1 MQGSR
6 ESLTDPHSHIG
17 AGGVSRENLPH
28 SMRYALTS
36 VPAVEASASLGRFD
50 ASNGVSFDPAGA
62 NIIRL
67 RIASDA
73 FLQSSKHYIFFTLNT
88 TGHTGAIDG
97 DAGSVI
103 ERMSIESNGVL
114 LEQIDRYAVW
124 NGIKRNWASE
134 DRDLMKASGESGGS
148 VKKSELALADFAI
161 ASADGPTKAET
172 DAFYN
177 GSKGLLQEVGLCN
190 LGDDLTVA
198 QSKDFCVAL
207 HSGFL
212 KNTHEKALPADANF
226 EIVLRLKASAGA
238 CVGVGGANNAYTVSN
253 PRMYCPIYRIENG
266 DIMASYRSMIAQ
278 QGASWVGQTVKT
290 YINSMPNTANKHIF
304 QINDR
309 SLSCLALITA
319 LRDND
324 ADTSR
329 LSYSN
334 TATKVFF
341 TGAGH
346 VNQYVARINGQQ
358 YPESEI
364 TMSTDENGLNCGR
377 AYEEAAKALAYN
389 GEKYAH
395 CNVSLDQFKSGVS
408 AWTSAT
414 DTGGITAG
422 KGLICVDLKKFD
434 DGELR
439 MKGLNTAAS
448 SAPSTLEINMSAAPG
463 DVKDCTTFALI
474 EAVYVM
480 RPDGSMA
487 VVQ

>member
-1 MQGSR
+1 MQGEQISR
-6 ESLTDPHSHIG
+6 D
-17 AGGVSRENLPH
+17 NLPR
-28 SMRYALTS
+28 SMRYAMTS

-50 ASNGVSFDPAGA
+50 ASNGVSFQSDGA

-67 RIASDA
+67 RVASDA
-73 FLQSSKHYIFFTLNT
+73 FLQSSKHYLFFTLNT
-88 TGHTGAIDG
+88 TGHSGQIDG

-134 DRDLMKASGESGGS
+134 DRDIMKASGESGGS

-161 ASADGPTKAET
+161 AGAAPTKAET
-172 DAFYN
+172 EAFYN

-226 EIVLRLKASAGA
+226 EIVLRLKANAGA
-238 CVGVGGANNAYTVSN
+238 CIGVGGANNAYSISN
-253 PRMYCPIYRIENG
+253 PRLYCPIYRIENS
-266 DIMASYRSMIAQ
+266 DVMASYRSMVSQ
-278 QGASWVGQTVKT
+278 QGASWVGHTVKT

-329 LSYSN
+329 LDYSN

-408 AWTSAT
+408 AWTSVT
-414 DTGGITAG
+414 DTGGITSG

-448 SAPSTLEINMSAAPG
+448 SAPSTLEVNMSAAPG
-463 DVKDCTTFALI
+463 AVKDVTTFALI

>member
-1 MQGSR
+1 MQSR
-6 ESLTDPHSHIG
+6 ESLNDPHSHEQ
-17 AGGVSRENLPH
+17 AGITRENLPT

-50 ASNGVSFDPAGA
+50 ATNGVSFDPTGS

-67 RIASDA
+67 RISSDA
-73 FLQSSKHYIFFTLNT
+73 FLQTSKHYLFFSLT
-88 TGHTGAIDG
+88 TAGHAGQVDG
-97 DAGSVI
+97 DAGSII
-103 ERMSIESNGVL
+103 ERMSIEGPGGVQ
-114 LEQIDRYAVW
+114 LENIDRYAVW

-134 DRDLMKASGESGGS
+134 DRDIMKSSGQSGGAA
-148 VKKSELALADFAI
+148 KQSELALGAFAV
-161 ASADGPTKAET
+161 AGANPTAAEVVT
-172 DAFYN
+172 FLAACN
-177 GSKGLLQEVGLCN
+177 GKLQDVGLSN
-190 LGDDLTVA
+190 LGDDLTVGE
-198 QSKDFCVAL
+198 SKDFCVQL
-207 HSGFL
+207 NSGFL
-212 KNTHEKALPADANF
+212 KNTHEKALPAGLGSF
-226 EIVLRLKASAGA
+226 EIVLRLKASHGSH
-238 CVGVGGANNAYTVSN
+238 VGNGGANHAYTVSN
-253 PRMYCPIYRIENG
+253 PRLYCPIYRIENG
-266 DIMASYRSMIAQ
+266 DVMASYRSMIAS
-278 QGASWVGQTVKT
+278 QGVSWVGHTVKT
-290 YINSMPNTANKHIF
+290 YINSMPDTANKHVF

-324 ADTSR
+324 ADTAR
-329 LSYSN
+329 LTYSN

-377 AYEEAAKALAYN
+377 AYEEAAKSLSYN

-395 CNVSLDQFKSGVS
+395 CNVTLDQFKSGVS
-408 AWTSAT
+408 AWTSVVN
-414 DTGGITAG
+414 TGAISSG
-422 KGLICVDLKKFD
+422 KGLLCVDLKKFD
-434 DGELR
+434 SSELR
-439 MKGLNTAAS
+439 MKGLNTAIS

-463 DVKDCTTFALI
+463 GIIDVCTYALV